1 MGNKFDFEHFYVVEK
16 PMYKRAANYD
26 THYHFK
32 VKQRN
37 GNDIV
42 FSNSDRKDISEYPGK
57 VLTNPKTGDEIC
69 FITIDGSQCRL
80 EARNGFSQ
88 GRNIPKTT
96 LNSLVKATWDDNKGK
111 FEEIKENMT
120 VGDFLN
126 KKAEE
131 ASKNKTHK

>member
-1 MGNKFDFEHFYVVEK
+1 
-16 PMYKRAANYD
+16 MYKRAASYD

-42 FSNSDRKDISEYPGK
+42 FSNSDRKDICEYPAK
-57 VLTNPKTGDEIC
+57 VLTNPQTGDEIC

-96 LNSLVKATWDDNKGK
+96 LNSLVKATWDDNKEK
-111 FEEIKENMT
+111 FEETKENMT